1 MAECRKKYELKVTND
16 ELKELQKLSV
26 SRTTEVRKKERAD
39 ILLMLTQGK
48 SYSEIQ
54 KELNTNAMKISRIKA
69 KFVSGGLDMALNDLR
84 RSGKPKTIDD
94 EDRVWLKS
102 IACQKP
108 TEVDGGP
115 HQGVWSSSS
124 LAKYIRE
131 HCEEAGHPALRM
143 VSKSSVWRILES
155 EEIKPQKI
163 RYYLEKKD
171 PDFEA
176 KASRVLLVYR
186 RVDLLYRE
194 FQESGEKKPF
204 LEVFL
209 SYDEK
214 PGIQAIGNV
223 HPDHPPVEG
232 HGFIRR
238 DYEYRRHGTVSLLA
252 GIDLLDG
259 MVTGL
264 VREKHTSKEF
274 IEFLRAVDA
283 KYDKRAVINIVLDNH
298 SIHTSK
304 ETMAFLATLPNR
316 FKFIFTPVHASWLNL
331 VEAFFSK
338 MTKMCLR
345 GLRGGSKSALQDH
358 IEKWIDEVNE
368 CPVPFRWHPKNK
380 KYTLNEIATNI
391 N

>member
-1 MAECRKKYELKVTND
+1 MAEWRKKYELKVTD
-16 ELKELQKLSV
+16 EELKELQKLSA

-39 ILLMLTQGK
+39 ILLMLAQGK

-69 KFVSGGLDMALNDLR
+69 KFVFGGLDMAMNDLQ
-84 RSGKPKTIDD
+84 RSGKPKIIDD

-108 TEVDGGP
+108 TDVEGGP
-115 HQGVWSSSS
+115 HQGVWSSST

-131 HCEEAGHPALRM
+131 HCEEAGHPVLRR
-143 VSKSSVWRILES
+143 VSKSSVWRMLES

-171 PDFEA
+171 PDFEEKA
-176 KASRVLLVYR
+176 KRVLLTYR
-186 RVDLLYRE
+186 RVEILCRE
-194 FQESGEKKPF
+194 LQERSEKKPL
-204 LEVFL
+204 LEVYL

-214 PGIQAIGNV
+214 PGIQAIGNI
-223 HPDHPPVEG
+223 HRDRPPIEG

-274 IEFLRAVDA
+274 IEFLQVVDA
-283 KYDKRAVINIVLDNH
+283 KYDKRAVITIVLDNH

-304 ETMAFLATLPNR
+304 ETLKYLATLPNR

-338 MTKMCLR
+338 MTKMSLR
-345 GLRGGSKSALQDH
+345 GLRVESKSALQDH
-358 IEKWIDEVNE
+358 IEKWIDEVNA

-380 KYTLNEIATNI
+380 KYALDEIGTNI